1 MKKVILVLSVLL
13 ALAFTDK
20 IVYNDTNIL
29 ITSESEL
36 LIEGKTNISY
46 FKCEFNTN
54 EIKKPIPIYYN
65 VNNDK
70 IVFEKAKLTL
80 DNECFDCGSKGINKD
95 FRALLK
101 TDEYPEIELYL
112 KEVKGD
118 DDSVNALLELFIAG
132 KSQSYFIPLT
142 VSKEDTDHIFVS
154 GVLKLNIADFD
165 LVPPKKVFG
174 LITVSEHIEIDF
186 KLNLIECE

>member
-1 MKKVILVLSVLL
+1 MFSSENVTSLQNIQDCRSDSLRHKV
-13 ALAFTDK
+13 
-20 IVYNDTNIL
+20 N
-29 ITSESEL
+29 
-36 LIEGKTNISY
+36 
-46 FKCEFNTN
+46 
-54 EIKKPIPIYYN
+54 
-65 VNNDK
+65 
-70 IVFEKAKLTL
+70 
-80 DNECFDCGSKGINKD
+80 
-95 FRALLK
+95 
-101 TDEYPEIELYL
+101 
-112 KEVKGD
+112 GD

-174 LITVSEHIEIDF
+174 LIKVSEHIEIDF